1 MNMAFGVAIVIST
14 VIHSVILAP
23 LFNAAVLKT
32 GHLPDSVVTVEYITI
47 AGAEM
52 NAAAK
57 RGRPA
62 DTPKAAAELL
72 KNREAVRQEV
82 RELAKTQ
89 AQVRSTKD
97 YINYYQLIREKIRE
111 RLKGHYRNY
120 HGQGD
125 VILLFMLNSD
135 GSVAAVDA
143 ETALSVKDAN
153 LIRVAIASVKEASP
167 FPPFPRELAYPK
179 VAFDL
184 TISFKKQ

>member
-1 MNMAFGVAIVIST
+1 MNAPLGMAIVIST

-23 LFNAAVLKT
+23 LFNIAALKT
-32 GHLPDSVVTVEYITI
+32 GRAPDSVVTVDYITI
-47 AGAEM
+47 AGPEM
-52 NAAAK
+52 NTAAK
-57 RGRPA
+57 PA
-62 DTPKAAAELL
+62 LSAETPKAAAEVL
-72 KNREAVRQEV
+72 KDREAARRQV
-82 RELAKTQ
+82 RELARAQ
-89 AQVRSTKD
+89 AQVRSSKD
-97 YINYYQLIREKIRE
+97 YINYYHLIRERIRE

-120 HGQGD
+120 HGEGD

-184 TISFKKQ
+184 TVSFKKQ